1 MSDKPAEALLRLFE
15 SALGTETRF
24 FVFDESALK
33 LVIGKEVFDCVEVHA
48 LPEKLDNRKGNE
60 ND

>member
-15 SALGTETRF
+15 SALGAESRF

-33 LVIGKEVFDCVEVHA
+33 LVIENEQLACVEVNA
-48 LPEKLDNRKGNE
+48 LSEKLDNRKGNE